1 MPFCGNFSNS
11 AEVQKSLLK
20 TNHEDIT
27 GCLVDPVADKRNPP
41 ATQLISLLPTL
52 LGQDFMTILQV
63 FKSSLLEF
71 KGKKNVLSANVTL
84 TQEDSN
90 EGDAET
96 SYLSPRQCVGW
107 VVS

>member
-41 ATQLISLLPTL
+41 APQLISPLPTL

-63 FKSSLLEF
+63 FKSSFLEF
-71 KGKKNVLSANVTL
+71 KGKKMY
-84 TQEDSN
+84 
-90 EGDAET
+90 
-96 SYLSPRQCVGW
+96 YLLMLP
-107 VVS
+107 